1 MLPSGIFVST
11 QLDYLLS
18 NLPDRL
24 VQNGPSRLAVEVDPD
39 GPCAEEQPVLRI
51 AQWSDKWLFI
61 EPSGPR
67 ELTTLVVESLVGKDP
82 VSELLSCHYKPDEG
96 EYSYALFREGIL
108 LETFET
114 IGPTLENV
122 NFTSELRKVSLQELL
137 KASDFMV
144 ESISQFGIEPGPLP
158 PMEVG
163 ETLIHVHFPTKRTF
177 WQALLGAASSK

>member
-1 MLPSGIFVST
+1 MLPSGIFVNT

-18 NLPDRL
+18 SLPDRL
-24 VQNGPSRLAVEVDPD
+24 VQNGPSRLTVEVEPD
-39 GPCAEEQPVLRI
+39 GPCAEGQPVLRI
-51 AQWSDKWLFI
+51 VQWSDNWLFI
-61 EPSGPR
+61 EPAGPR

-82 VSELLSCHYKPDEG
+82 VNELLSCHYKPDEG
-96 EYSYALFREGIL
+96 EYGYALFREGIL

-114 IGPTLENV
+114 SGPTLENV

-137 KASDFMV
+137 KAADFMV
-144 ESISQFGIEPGPLP
+144 ESISQFGIEPASLP

-163 ETLIHVHFPTKRTF
+163 ETLIHVHFPAKRTF